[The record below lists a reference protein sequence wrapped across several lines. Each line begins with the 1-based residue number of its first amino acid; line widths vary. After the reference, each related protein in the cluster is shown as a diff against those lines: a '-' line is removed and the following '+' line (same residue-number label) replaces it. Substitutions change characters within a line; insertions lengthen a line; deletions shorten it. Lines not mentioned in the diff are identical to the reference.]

1 MKRTAFATLAAA
13 LLAVGADDAWT
24 KVREL
29 TTGQELRIQQK
40 GVTKPILAEM
50 AEATEERIVVVVK
63 NEQLAIPKENI
74 DRIEARP
81 KGGSRVT
88 KESKVTTKAPG
99 NPEPGDYRPGGPN
112 AGPSQSVSSG
122 MTIGGKPAF
131 ETVYRRQ
138 MGAAK
143 PTP

>member
-1 MKRTAFATLAAA
+1 MRRTTFAILATA
-13 LLAVGADDAWT
+13 LLAFGADDTWD

-29 TTGQELRIQQK
+29 STGQELRIQQK

-63 NEQLAIPKENI
+63 NEQLAIPNENI

-81 KGGSRVT
+81 KGGSRIS
-88 KESKVTTKAPG
+88 KESKVTTRGPG
-99 NPEPGDYRPGGPN
+99 NPEAGSYRPGGPSS
-112 AGPSQSVSSG
+112 APSQSVNSG